1 MLTCHFS
8 SRRITFFD
16 MATSKVAKE
25 NPILSDGLLYLNCS
39 NLMVVETFPKAIV
52 KFYVSFSSESM
63 ANQQLRVEN
72 CSLRL
77 RANKASLFMVLEVPT
92 GQIEKNKLPVQW
104 QHAYNA

>member
-1 MLTCHFS
+1 MLTWHLPS
-8 SRRITFFD
+8 WKITFFD

-25 NPILSDGLLYLNCS
+25 YPMLSDYLLYLNCS

-72 CSLRL
+72 CSLRF
-77 RANKASLFMVLEVPT
+77 RANKGSLFMVLEVPT
-92 GQIEKNKLPVQW
+92 GQIEKYKLLVATYQ
-104 QHAYNA
+104 

>member
-1 MLTCHFS
+1 MLTCHLP

-16 MATSKVAKE
+16 MATSKVTKE
-25 NPILSDGLLYLNCS
+25 NPIHTIRLLYLNYS

-72 CSLRL
+72 CSLRF
-77 RANKASLFMVLEVPT
+77 RANKRSLFMVLEVPT
-92 GQIEKNKLPVQW
+92 GQIEKNKLPV
-104 QHAYNA
+104 ATYL